1 MHHHDLHDLDD
12 DLFFF
17 VHRPHHRNY
26 YRDFADH
33 CFRDCGNANSIPSGC
48 FGRDKQ
54 QCQVE
59 GEWHPE
65 RR

>member
-33 CFRDCGNANSIPSGC
+33 SFRDCGDANSIPGGC
-48 FGRDKQ
+48 FGWD
-54 QCQVE
+54 E
-59 GEWHPE
+59 
-65 RR
+65 